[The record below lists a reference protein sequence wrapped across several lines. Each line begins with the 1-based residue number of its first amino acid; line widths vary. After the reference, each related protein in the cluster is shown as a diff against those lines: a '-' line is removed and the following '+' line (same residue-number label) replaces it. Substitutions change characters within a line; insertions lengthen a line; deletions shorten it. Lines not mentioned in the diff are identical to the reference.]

1 MPDHIH
7 LLFEAPSK
15 YAPSQL
21 AGIIKGLSSKKM
33 RAEFL
38 PEIIKYIWKKN
49 TLWGRGYYIAS
60 VADQVTTG
68 VVKEYSKNQK
78 KHEKHSVNQMNVSQT
93 QMELVTASRNKATN
107 KRD

>member
-1 MPDHIH
+1 MPDHIY

-38 PEIIKYIWKKN
+38 PETIKYIWEKN

-68 VVKEYSKNQK
+68 VVKEYIKNQK
-78 KHEKHSVNQMNVSQT
+78 KYEKHSVSQMNVSQT
-93 QMELVTASRNKATN
+93 QM
-107 KRD
+107 